1 MIIKV
6 HYHIYNEKFKIAT
19 TDNLIVGHHIVFR
32 LDKSTEIG
40 KIMDIYNDSKNEKY
54 KTIETVKIAENN
66 DLQKMYE
73 NRAREKDAFVIFKE
87 KIKEH
92 KLPMKAVDTELEF
105 DRKRI
110 KFFFTADN
118 RIDFRNLVKDLA
130 AIFKIRIELRQI
142 GVRDYA
148 KRLGGLGPCGRPFC
162 CITFLKDFEPI
173 TLQVAKDQQVNLN
186 PKKLSGACGRLMC
199 CLSYEHKFYKE
210 MNIAFPNIEEIILTE
225 KGKATVL
232 SKEIF
237 NRMITV
243 KDSDGN
249 IYKISLA
256 EYAKLNRRN
265 KWSIFPS
272 RRAE

>member
-1 MIIKV
+1 
-6 HYHIYNEKFKIAT
+6 
-19 TDNLIVGHHIVFR
+19 
-32 LDKSTEIG
+32 
-40 KIMDIYNDSKNEKY
+40 
-54 KTIETVKIAENN
+54 
-66 DLQKMYE
+66 MYE

-173 TLQVAKDQQVNLN
+173 
-186 PKKLSGACGRLMC
+186 
-199 CLSYEHKFYKE
+199 
-210 MNIAFPNIEEIILTE
+210 
-225 KGKATVL
+225 
-232 SKEIF
+232 
-237 NRMITV
+237 
-243 KDSDGN
+243 
-249 IYKISLA
+249 
-256 EYAKLNRRN
+256 
-265 KWSIFPS
+265 
-272 RRAE
+272 

>member
-1 MIIKV
+1 MIIKI
-6 HYHIYNEKFKIAT
+6 HYHIYNEKFKIVT
-19 TDNLIVGHHIVFR
+19 TDNIIAGHYIIFK

-40 KIMDIYNDSKNEKY
+40 KIIDIYTDSKNEKY
-54 KTIETVKIAENN
+54 KAIEIIKIAENN

-92 KLPMKAVDTELEF
+92 KLPMKAVNTELEF

-130 AIFKIRIELRQI
+130 TIFKIRIELRQI

-148 KRLGGLGPCGRPFC
+148 KRLGGIGPCGRPFC

-243 KDSDGN
+243 KNPDGN

-256 EYAKLNRRN
+256 EYAKLNRKN
-265 KWSIFPS
+265 KWNIFPG
-272 RRAE
+272 RRVE